1 MDVALMINFPP
12 EYAWIVPVIV
22 PFVIGLIVGVIIK
35 KTLKL
40 VLALI
45 VLLIILAAV
54 GYTQLPTFEEI
65 ARAALKYLP
74 MLWTEASPLINIL
87 PYSSL
92 TFLLGLALG
101 LWKG

>member
-1 MDVALMINFPP
+1 MVNFVPP
-12 EYAWIVPVIV
+12 EYAWIIPVIV
-22 PFVIGLIVGVIIK
+22 PFIIGLIVGVIIK
-35 KTLKL
+35 RALKL

-45 VLLIILAAV
+45 ILLIVLVAV

-74 MLWTEASPLINIL
+74 ILWAEASPLTNIL
-87 PYSSL
+87 PYSSI

>member
-1 MDVALMINFPP
+1 MTNIVPP
-12 EYAWIVPVIV
+12 EYAWIIPIIV
-22 PFVIGLIVGVIIK
+22 PFIIGLLVGVIVK

-45 VLLIILAAV
+45 VLLIVLAAV
-54 GYTQLPTFEEI
+54 GYTQLPSFEEI

-74 MLWTEASPLINIL
+74 MLWAEAGPLINIL

-92 TFLLGLALG
+92 TFLLGLAIG